1 MKGAYCMIKMRA
13 RNSRA
18 PVKEVKQI
26 PEKNEDEIFSCAFSQ
41 QKTTK
46 LLQLSR
52 ENIKLSYRVRSQ
64 QH

>member
-1 MKGAYCMIKMRA
+1 MIKMRA

-26 PEKNEDEIFSCAFSQ
+26 PEKKKTKSSHVPFSQ

-52 ENIKLSYRVRSQ
+52 ENIKLSYRARSQ